1 MLNHS
6 QGKVAV
12 PSVPTFQVTDHEPPD
27 VSKLLGTTI
36 HIKAKTSTELAELM
50 SPYIISQEQDDGPD
64 APSSIAYW
72 PLIRQLKVRC
82 PARALSTGTVLVDLP
97 GVADA
102 NAARASIANEYM
114 QKCDHFWIAAPVT
127 RAVNDKTAHGVAT
140 LLSASER
147 ASSL

>member
-1 MLNHS
+1 M
-6 QGKVAV
+6 
-12 PSVPTFQVTDHEPPD
+12 
-27 VSKLLGTTI
+27 GTTV
-36 HIKAKTSTELAELM
+36 HLEAETPAELAQM
-50 SPYIISQEQDDGPD
+50 MAPYIISQEQEQEQERGSD

-82 PARALSTGTVLVDLP
+82 PARALSTGAVLVDLP

-127 RAVNDKTAHGVAT
+127 RAVNDKTAHGAT
-140 LLSASER
+140 IFLKSPPCIF
-147 ASSL
+147 